1 MLSLANKIS
10 IITGASS
17 GIGKA
22 TAILFSQLG
31 SKLVLVGRDESALDQ
46 TIEMCDPQ
54 RKNDIIKV
62 SGDLC
67 NAETCKKIVEQAVQ
81 KFGTI
86 SILVIFTKKKNK

>member
-1 MLSLANKIS
+1 MLTLANKIS

-31 SKLVLVGRDESALDQ
+31 SKFVLVGRYEAALDN
-46 TIEMCDPQ
+46 TITLCNQEL
-54 RKNDIIKV
+54 KKDIIKV

-67 NAETCKKIVEQAVQ
+67 NADTCKKLSN
-81 KFGTI
+81 KLF
-86 SILVIFTKKKNK
+86 KNLAP